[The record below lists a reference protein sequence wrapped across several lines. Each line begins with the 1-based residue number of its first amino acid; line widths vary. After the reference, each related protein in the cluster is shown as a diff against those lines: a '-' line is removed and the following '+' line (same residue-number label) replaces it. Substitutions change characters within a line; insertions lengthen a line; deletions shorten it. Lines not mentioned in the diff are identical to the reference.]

1 MYRQGHVIVGQH
13 PGKFH
18 GNVRKLNYRLLQ
30 TDHLPFQSCF
40 FLKKGPAMIRLETK
54 ARRGRSCVFIIRNLV
69 QLSTWKTENPT
80 WTPPVASFGYKPS
93 RSGAGSGIVERT
105 AAAKCGAYSKHLTCN
120 KEAFRDPSRSNVKL
134 GSPIVLHRPGRRKAG
149 QIGQPLLG
157 ADRFVYNMPFVY
169 AGPVLLPIWQRL
181 PGNF

>member
-1 MYRQGHVIVGQH
+1 MLMDHAHPQLNGSFGAEVGNLLSLDREAPPRWRVNAVENVHEGTLSRPVLPHQGKNFPLMYRQGHVIVGQH

-80 WTPPVASFGYKPS
+80 WTLPVA
-93 RSGAGSGIVERT
+93 
-105 AAAKCGAYSKHLTCN
+105 
-120 KEAFRDPSRSNVKL
+120 
-134 GSPIVLHRPGRRKAG
+134 
-149 QIGQPLLG
+149 
-157 ADRFVYNMPFVY
+157 
-169 AGPVLLPIWQRL
+169 RL
-181 PGNF
+181 RI